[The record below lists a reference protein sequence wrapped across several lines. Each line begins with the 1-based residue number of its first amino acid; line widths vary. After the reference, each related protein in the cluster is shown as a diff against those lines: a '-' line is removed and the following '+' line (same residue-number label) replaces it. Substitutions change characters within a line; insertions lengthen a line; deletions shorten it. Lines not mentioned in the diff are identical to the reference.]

1 MHVKL
6 ASLLAPFT
14 LGSPRRRARLLAAF
28 ARAEHASMLDLRLAA
43 AATPSP
49 ARQAAYLAHALDE
62 ERHARTF
69 AAAARDSGGGD
80 PVLGD
85 AEDLFGRRGELGFL
99 AFVHHGESRGRRQFA
114 ALSARAERLGDT
126 RLATMLA
133 AIAADEAQHEA
144 YTADLL
150 VELAGGE
157 AGARKAL
164 RRARAWEAWRM
175 FRRAGR
181 AMAGVVWTISMTLLY
196 FALVPFVL
204 LVRVARPARR
214 GLVPR

>member
-1 MHVKL
+1 MHVRL

-43 AATPSP
+43 AATTSP
-49 ARQAAYLAHALDE
+49 ARKAAYLSHALDE

-69 AAAARDSGGGD
+69 AAAARENGGGE

-85 AEDLFGRRGELGFL
+85 AEDLFARRGELGFL

-114 ALSARAERLGDT
+114 ALSARAERLGDA
-126 RLATMLA
+126 RLATTLA
-133 AIAADEAQHEA
+133 AIATDEAQHES
-144 YTADLL
+144 YTGALL
-150 VELAGGE
+150 VELAGE

-164 RRARAWEAWRM
+164 RRARAWEAWRT

-181 AMAGVVWTISMTLLY
+181 AMAGVVWTVSMTLLY
-196 FALVPFVL
+196 FALLPFVL
-204 LVRVARPARR
+204 LVLVARPARR

>member
-1 MHVKL
+1 MHVRL

-49 ARQAAYLAHALDE
+49 ARQAAYLSHALDE

-69 AAAARDSGGGD
+69 AAAARENGGSD

-85 AEDLFGRRGELGFL
+85 AEDLFARRGELGFL

-114 ALSARAERLGDT
+114 ALATRAERLGDA
-126 RLATMLA
+126 RLATTLA
-133 AIAADEAQHEA
+133 AIATDEAQHES
-144 YTADLL
+144 YTGALL
-150 VELAGGE
+150 VELSGSE

-164 RRARAWEAWRM
+164 RRARAWEAWRT
-175 FRRAGR
+175 FRRVGR
-181 AMAGVVWTISMTLLY
+181 AMAGVVWTVSMTLLY
-196 FALVPFVL
+196 FALLPFVL
-204 LVRVARPARR
+204 LVLVARPARR

>member
-1 MHVKL
+1 MRL

-43 AATPSP
+43 AATTSP
-49 ARQAAYLAHALDE
+49 ARKAAYLSHALDE

-69 AAAARDSGGGD
+69 AAAARENGGGE

-85 AEDLFGRRGELGFL
+85 AEDLFARRGELGFL

-114 ALSARAERLGDT
+114 ALSARAERLGDA
-126 RLATMLA
+126 RLATTLA
-133 AIAADEAQHEA
+133 AIATDEAQHES
-144 YTADLL
+144 YTGALL
-150 VELAGGE
+150 VELAGE

-164 RRARAWEAWRM
+164 RRARAWEAWRT

-181 AMAGVVWTISMTLLY
+181 AMAGVVWTVSMTLLY
-196 FALVPFVL
+196 FALLPFVL
-204 LVRVARPARR
+204 LVLVARPARR

>member
-1 MHVKL
+1 MHVRL
-6 ASLLAPFT
+6 ATLLAPLT

-49 ARQAAYLAHALDE
+49 ARKAAYLGHALDE

-69 AAAARDSGGGD
+69 AAAAREQGGD
-80 PVLGD
+80 HSVHGD
-85 AEDLFGRRGELGFL
+85 AEDLFARRGEVGFL
-99 AFVHHGESRGRRQFA
+99 AFVHHGESRGHRQFA
-114 ALSARAERLGDT
+114 ALAARAERLGDA
-126 RLATMLA
+126 RLSTLLR
-133 AIAADEAQHEA
+133 AIARDEAQHEA
-144 YTADLL
+144 YTRALL

-157 AGARKAL
+157 PGARRAL
-164 RRARAWEAWRM
+164 RRARAWEAWRT
-175 FRRAGR
+175 FRRVGR
-181 AMAGVVWTISMTLLY
+181 ATAGIVWTTSMTVLY

-204 LVRVARPARR
+204 LVRLARPTRR